1 MNKLLNKSLKRFL
14 LYAGM
19 VLIISVPVYYI
30 TISLLWEYEMSEHNI
45 VLTAEAARHDSF
57 MIIMAVTVLTTL
69 FFVLMMGGFILI
81 NKRISK
87 HLWKPFYNSL
97 EQIRDFNLHQQQ
109 PVAFVDT
116 DIEEFTELNRRLK
129 QLISGNIAAYAQQKE
144 FADNA
149 SHELQTPLAIV
160 QSKLELLLQSQPLN
174 HTQYEL
180 IEDAIR
186 ALNRVSRINKN
197 LLLLTKME
205 NSQYMGQEDID
216 LSELLDNTL
225 QMLMPFI
232 NNKQLK
238 VKKEIT
244 PQCYVHGNRILVE
257 ILVNNLLINAI
268 RYSTEFSNVELTLFN
283 DHFIISNSGQGPLEQ
298 DQLFK
303 RFGNASSQKPGT
315 GLGLAIVKEICTRYN
330 WEISYDY
337 HNSSHRFMIHF

>member
-57 MIIMAVTVLTTL
+57 MIIVAVTVLTTL

-97 EQIRDFNLHQQQ
+97 EQIRDFNLHRQQ
-109 PVAFVDT
+109 PVAFVNT
-116 DIEEFTELNRRLK
+116 DIEEFTELNRRLQ

-180 IEDAIR
+180 IEEAIK
-186 ALNRVSRINKN
+186 ALNRVTRINKN

-205 NSQYMGQEDID
+205 NSQYMDQENID
-216 LSELLDNTL
+216 LSQLLDNTL
-225 QMLMPFI
+225 QTLMPFI
-232 NNKQLK
+232 HNKRLNIK
-238 VKKEIT
+238 REIGSRI
-244 PQCYVHGNRILVE
+244 YVNGNRILVE
-257 ILVNNLLINAI
+257 ILLNNLLINAI
-268 RYSTEFSNVELTLFN
+268 RYSTESGNIELTLLS
-283 DHFIISNSGQGPLEQ
+283 DHLIISNNGPGPLEQ

-315 GLGLAIVKEICTRYN
+315 GLGLAIVREICVRYN
-330 WEISYDY
+330 WEIRYNY
-337 HNSSHRFMIHF
+337 HNSFHQFLIRF

>member
-14 LYAGM
+14 LYAAL
-19 VLIISVPVYYI
+19 VLVISVPVYYV
-30 TISLLWEYEMSEHNI
+30 TISLLWEYEMNEHNI
-45 VLTAEAARHDSF
+45 VLSAEAARHDSY

-69 FFVLMMGGFILI
+69 FFVLMMGGFMLL

-87 HLWKPFYNSL
+87 RLWKPFYNSL
-97 EQIRDFNLHQQQ
+97 GQIRDFNLHQQQ
-109 PVAFVDT
+109 PVAFAET
-116 DIEEFTELNRRLK
+116 DIEEFAELNQRLQ

-174 HTQYEL
+174 TTQYEL

-186 ALNRVSRINKN
+186 ALTRVSRINKN

-205 NSQYMGQEDID
+205 NSQYMDQERID

-225 QMLMPFI
+225 QVLMPFI
-232 NNKQLK
+232 NNKQLQ

-244 PQCYVHGNRILVE
+244 QEVYVNGNRILVE
-257 ILVNNLLINAI
+257 ILLNNLLVNAI
-268 RYSTEFSNVELTLFN
+268 RYSPEASSVGLVLTA
-283 DHFIISNSGQGPLEQ
+283 DHLIMSNSGQGPLEQ
-298 DQLFK
+298 DRLFK
-303 RFGNASSQKPGT
+303 RFGTASSQKPGT
-315 GLGLAIVKEICTRYN
+315 GLGLAIMKEICIRYN
-330 WEISYDY
+330 WEISYNY
-337 HNSSHRFMIHF
+337 HDGFHQFMIRF